1 MNSVAQPNIDVTFFH
16 TTIDG
21 KVYNHGVTFGL
32 LIDSEGNDV
41 SALENLP
48 LVGTKIKTLGFTLD
62 QGETVYYET
71 ITNAN
76 VRPLPV
82 GLQKFAFQ
90 MIRFIKFVSGV
101 FTFWVDAKNAFKDE
115 KDPIRVAIKE
125 FNKTA
130 IDNNIILQS
139 MDDVDEKEMFN
150 SLGIL
155 GKIIINGRAYL
166 LLRINFQGHSVLFF
180 DISKPLDL

>member
-1 MNSVAQPNIDVTFFH
+1 
-16 TTIDG
+16 
-21 KVYNHGVTFGL
+21 VTFGL

-41 SALENLP
+41 SGLENLP

-62 QGETVYYET
+62 QGETIYYET
-71 ITNAN
+71 ITSAN

-101 FTFWVDAKNAFKDE
+101 LTFWVDAKNTFKDE
-115 KDPIRVAIKE
+115 KDSLHVAIKD
-125 FNKTA
+125 FNKATL
-130 IDNNIILQS
+130 DNNVILQS
-139 MDDVDEKEMFN
+139 MDDVDEKEMYN

-180 DISKPLDL
+180 DLSKPLDI